1 MSTDS
6 SSIDGHDRFLHGI
19 LLTGSFRFNLLFF
32 EIWNLPY
39 FSGLSH
45 ALILSRNLFENTSGH
60 DLVDSFPRLHFVHRF
75 PFLDLNRF
83 YFNRGIE
90 TFFNFRSWCSHS
102 MSLVT
107 YHEKLFVLKV
117 SSQSFNLLSLSNLN
131 HFLTFQV
138 QTFIEFDV
146 EKYFLIAPGYHC
158 IVDTIYKWYLLM
170 NQYLMFPDLYID
182 NWQLEV
188 KFK

>member
-1 MSTDS
+1 MIVFCMEYCSQVLFV
-6 SSIDGHDRFLHGI
+6 SIYCY
-19 LLTGSFRFNLLFF
+19 SKF
-32 EIWNLPY
+32 EYLPY

-83 YFNRGIE
+83 YFSRGIE

-117 SSQSFNLLSLSNLN
+117 SSSSFNLLSLSNLN

-170 NQYLMFPDLYID
+170 NQYLIFPDLYID